1 MRRRM
6 RPSRRKAPRWRVWM
20 VLLLVISLVVVA
32 WADVRVRPLMHAY
45 GLKHAQT
52 VCTRAINQSVTD
64 LLEQQAVPYS
74 DLVKVEKDT
83 DGNIQ
88 SVEADAM
95 CVNRLKAAI
104 TNTVLDRLE
113 RQDVRTLNIPLG
125 TLTGS
130 HLLTGRGPSL
140 SVQMGISATVLTNIR
155 SEFSAAGINQICH
168 QLYVELEAQL
178 YATLPGEPETVTVTS
193 EFLLAE
199 TILAG
204 DVPGLFADRQ
214 KTVA

>member
-1 MRRRM
+1 M
-6 RPSRRKAPRWRVWM
+6 
-20 VLLLVISLVVVA
+20 
-32 WADVRVRPLMHAY
+32 
-45 GLKHAQT
+45 
-52 VCTRAINQSVTD
+52 TD
-64 LLEQQAVPYS
+64 LLEQQAVPYG
-74 DLVKVEKDT
+74 DLVKVEKDA
-83 DGNIQ
+83 DGSIQ

-113 RQDVRTLNIPLG
+113 QQDVRTLNIPLG

-140 SVQMGISATVLTNIR
+140 PVQMGISATVLTNIR
-155 SEFSAAGINQICH
+155 SEFSAAGINQTCH

>member
-1 MRRRM
+1 MRRQRHHA
-6 RPSRRKAPRWRVWM
+6 RRNALSWRAWLA
-20 VLLLVISLVVVA
+20 LLLVTLLAAVV
-32 WADVRVRPLMHAY
+32 WTDIRVRPLVHAY

-64 LLEQQAVPYS
+64 LLEQQAVPYG
-74 DLVKVEKDT
+74 DLVKVEKNA
-83 DGNIQ
+83 DGSIQ

-113 RQDVRTLNIPLG
+113 QQDVRTLNIPLG

-155 SEFSAAGINQICH
+155 SEFSAAGINQTCH

>member
-1 MRRRM
+1 MRRQRHHA
-6 RPSRRKAPRWRVWM
+6 RRNALSWRAWLA
-20 VLLLVISLVVVA
+20 LLLVTLLAAAV
-32 WADVRVRPLMHAY
+32 WADIRVRPLVHAY

-64 LLEQQAVPYS
+64 LLEQQAVPYG
-74 DLVKVEKDT
+74 DLVKVEKDA
-83 DGNIQ
+83 DGSIQ

-113 RQDVRTLNIPLG
+113 QQDVRTLNIPLG

-140 SVQMGISATVLTNIR
+140 PVQMGISATVLTNIR
-155 SEFSAAGINQICH
+155 SEFSAAGINQTCH